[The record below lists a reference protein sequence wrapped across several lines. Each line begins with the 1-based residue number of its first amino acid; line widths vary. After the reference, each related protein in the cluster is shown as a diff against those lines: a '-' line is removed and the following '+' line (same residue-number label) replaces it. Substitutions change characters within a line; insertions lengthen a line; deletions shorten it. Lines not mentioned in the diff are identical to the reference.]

1 MLAHGAMPTGA
12 GDSGARMRKGMRE
25 EYNGPG
31 LTDCEDGEIGGMSY
45 HPCKA

>member
-12 GDSGARMRKGMRE
+12 GDSGARME